1 MSVTQ
6 IDNIFDTKLAEQL
19 AEFASTAP
27 FRYVGRSR
35 QDTGFPHWK
44 YSIAPGD
51 ESNGLDISQHLPELV
66 AQAWAAI
73 QRNHIGQH
81 TLLRCYINAHTYGI
95 EGYPHTDSFR
105 PYDKTLVVYLNPTWS
120 RDWGGETLVY
130 ADDSIAHA
138 ELPKFNR
145 GLIFNG
151 NQTHCAR
158 GVTRTCPEA
167 RLTLMFKFAP
177 ASIDLTRDRIQTF
190 INHIGCDQVYHSERR
205 LATHLLNVYDIL
217 KANGHDETVCMA
229 GGLHGIMGTSLIPS
243 QIVDPKHRDIVAK
256 ICGYPALELVE
267 LYRDLQRPDTL
278 EAAIKNRSL
287 TVTTRTGQ
295 TRTLTQT
302 QLNNVCALDA
312 ANLKDQKLSARWPN
326 ISRLLKRQ

>member
-1 MSVTQ
+1 MSVQT
-6 IDNIFDTKLAEQL
+6 IDSVLDPKLAEQL
-19 AEFASTAP
+19 KTFVQAQP
-27 FRYVGRSR
+27 FHYIGKSR

-44 YSIAPGD
+44 RALAPGD
-51 ESNGLDISQHLPELV
+51 ESNGLDISEHLPEVV
-66 AQAWAAI
+66 ADAWAQI
-73 QRNHIGQH
+73 QRNHIGEH
-81 TLLRCYINAHTYGI
+81 TLLRCYINAHTYGV

-105 PYDKTLVVYLNPTWS
+105 EYDQTLVVYLNPEWS

-130 ADDSIAHA
+130 TDQAIAHA
-138 ELPKFNR
+138 ELPRFNH
-145 GLIFNG
+145 GLIFAG

-158 GVTRTCPEA
+158 GVTRACPEA

-177 ASIDLTRDRIQTF
+177 RNIDLDRDRIQVF
-190 INHIGCDQVYHSERR
+190 INHIGCDRVYHSERR
-205 LATHLLNVYDIL
+205 LSTHLLNVYDIL
-217 KANGHDETVCMA
+217 KANGHDATVCMA

-278 EAAIKNRSL
+278 EEAIKNNSL
-287 TVTTRTGQ
+287 TVRQRDGQ
-295 TRTLTQT
+295 TRTLTRT